1 MEMTCQ
7 EGNLHNTMNTYLCA
21 SVCVSV
27 CSLLSILS
35 VRSPLTLSLSC
46 HPLVLMFSVV
56 LPDCLFKSVSFDTF
70 RSANK
75 YLHTIYSI
83 Q

>member
-21 SVCVSV
+21 SVCV

-35 VRSPLTLSLSC
+35 VCSPHSLSQLS
-46 HPLVLMFSVV
+46 P
-56 LPDCLFKSVSFDTF
+56 
-70 RSANK
+70 A
-75 YLHTIYSI
+75 SI
-83 Q
+83 DVFCCAA

>member
-1 MEMTCQ
+1 METTCQ

-21 SVCVSV
+21 SVC
-27 CSLLSILS
+27 LLSAFYIVS
-35 VRSPLTLSLSC
+35 SFSSHSLSC

-75 YLHTIYSI
+75 YLHTIFSM